1 MSHNFFTHSAVDRH
15 SGGFH
20 VLAVVNSA
28 TVIEGQIAYDITYMC
43 NLKETVQ
50 INFTKQE

>member
-1 MSHNFFTHSAVDRH
+1 MSHILFTHSAVDRH

-20 VLAVVNSA
+20 VLTVVNSA

-43 NLKETVQ
+43 NLK
-50 INFTKQE
+50 KLYK

>member
-1 MSHNFFTHSAVDRH
+1 MSHILFTHSAVDRH

-20 VLAVVNSA
+20 VLAVGNRA

-43 NLKETVQ
+43 NLK
-50 INFTKQE
+50 KLYK